1 MNLDRARQMFP
12 NIGFAVYAL
21 DSMVTLEIHD
31 ADEFGNARVIT
42 FRAPTEQ
49 EAWTQAFAITEIE
62 PGATSSRSPTAPEPG
77 QADAPEYPPALS
89 PQEDFFA

>member
-1 MNLDRARQMFP
+1 MNLDRARQLFP
-12 NIGFAVYAL
+12 NIGFAIYAL

-31 ADEFGNARVIT
+31 TDEFGNAQVIS

-49 EAWTQAFAITEIE
+49 EAWTQAFAIQ
-62 PGATSSRSPTAPEPG
+62 PGAVPPHPEAPEPG
-77 QADAPEYPPALS
+77 QAAAVEQPPALS